1 MKIQNHLLVHDDGTP
16 YRFVKTPNVGN
27 GEAKFRYLVMHFT
40 AGGSAQESISWLANP
55 AAKASAHIVIARDGT
70 ITQMV
75 PFNRVAWHAGKSQWE
90 GIVGLNTYSIGI
102 ELDNAG
108 RMTRR
113 NGTWSSDAGVKLPD
127 DQVIEAVHKN
137 EKTVSGWARYPE
149 AQLAAA
155 RELAAL
161 LVRTYKLG
169 SIIGHDDISPG
180 RKVDPGP
187 AFPFADFRTRVM
199 AAAAGSAAATPTPQT
214 PAVQPAPGATPT
226 PAGAWV
232 YSAVANLNVRSGPG
246 KDNALVAGS
255 PVPAGTLLD
264 AVAVSG
270 DWTQVVVQGTVKGVS
285 NIRGWVSTQFIKRE
299 ADRAPVLTLADTL
312 GVPANH

>member
-1 MKIQNHLLVHDDGTP
+1 MRIQNHLLLHDDGTP
-16 YRFVKTPNVGN
+16 YRFVKTPNVGT

-55 AAKASAHIVIARDGT
+55 AAKASAHVVIAKDGT

-75 PFNRVAWHAGKSQWE
+75 PFNKVAWHAGKSEWE

-113 NGTWSSDAGVKLPD
+113 NGAWTSDAGNKLPD
-127 DQVIEAVHKN
+127 DQVIQATHKN
-137 EKTVSGWARYPE
+137 EKTPSGWAKYPE

-187 AFPFADFRTRVM
+187 AFPFADFRAQVM
-199 AAAAGSAAATPTPQT
+199 AAAAGSA
-214 PAVQPAPGATPT
+214 PAPAPSPAPAASPT

-246 KDNALVAGS
+246 KENALVAGS

-270 DWTQVVVQGTVKGVS
+270 DWTQVVVQGSVKGVS

-299 ADRAPVLTLADTL
+299 PDRAPVLTLADTL
-312 GVPANH
+312 GVPVSH